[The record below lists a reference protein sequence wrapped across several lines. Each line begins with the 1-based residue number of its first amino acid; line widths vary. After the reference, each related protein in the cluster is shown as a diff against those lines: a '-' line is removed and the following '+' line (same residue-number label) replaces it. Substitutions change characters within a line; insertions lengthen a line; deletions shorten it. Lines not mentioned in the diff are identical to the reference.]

1 MNWIAY
7 ALLGAVAA
15 GVTAVL
21 SKVGVGNIPSN
32 LAVLIRTG
40 VVIVIA
46 AAIVFARGEYAAFK
60 DVKGTAWLA
69 SFSPAPPPASPGSPT
84 SKPCNSPP
92 PSSVAPVDKL
102 SLAVTVVLATLFLG
116 EALTWRTTR
125 RCRPD
130 DRRRHHRDAALTR
143 SSSNSA

>member
-32 LAVLIRTG
+32 LAVLIRTC

-46 AAIVFARGEYAAFK
+46 AAIVFARGEQVAFK

-69 SFSPAPPPASPGSPT
+69 LILSGAATGISWLAYFKALQLAPA
-84 SKPCNSPP
+84 
-92 PSSVAPVDKL
+92 SSVAPVDKL
-102 SLAVTVVLATLFLG
+102 SLAVTVVLAVVFLG
-116 EALTWRTTR
+116 EALTWKTVAGVALMVAGAIIATR
-125 RCRPD
+125 P
-130 DRRRHHRDAALTR
+130 
-143 SSSNSA
+143 

>member
-1 MNWIAY
+1 VNWIAY

-21 SKVGVGNIPSN
+21 SKVGVANIPSN

-46 AAIVFARGEYAAFK
+46 AAMVFARGEHAALK

-69 SFSPAPPPASPGSPT
+69 LVLSGAATGISWLAYFKALQLAPASA
-84 SKPCNSPP
+84 
-92 PSSVAPVDKL
+92 VAPVDKL
-102 SLAVTVVLATLFLG
+102 SLAVTIVLATVFLG
-116 EALTWRTTR
+116 ETLTWKAAAGVILMVAGAIIATR
-125 RCRPD
+125 P
-130 DRRRHHRDAALTR
+130 
-143 SSSNSA
+143 

>member
-46 AAIVFARGEYAAFK
+46 AAIVFARGEHAAFK
-60 DVKGTAWLA
+60 EVKGTAWLA
-69 SFSPAPPPASPGSPT
+69 LILSGAATGISWLAYFKALQLAPA
-84 SKPCNSPP
+84 
-92 PSSVAPVDKL
+92 SSVAPVDKL

-116 EALTWRTTR
+116 EALTWKMVLGVSLMVVGAIVATR
-125 RCRPD
+125 P
-130 DRRRHHRDAALTR
+130 
-143 SSSNSA
+143 

>member
-1 MNWIAY
+1 VNWIAY
-7 ALLGAVAA
+7 ALIGAVAA

-46 AAIVFARGEYAAFK
+46 AAIVFARGEQVAFK

-69 SFSPAPPPASPGSPT
+69 LVLSGAATGISWLAYFKALQLAPA
-84 SKPCNSPP
+84 
-92 PSSVAPVDKL
+92 SSVAPVDKL
-102 SLAVTVVLATLFLG
+102 SLAVTILLAVLFLG
-116 EALTWRTTR
+116 EALTWKTAVGVALMVAGAILATR
-125 RCRPD
+125 P
-130 DRRRHHRDAALTR
+130 
-143 SSSNSA
+143 

>member
-1 MNWIAY
+1 VNWIAY

-46 AAIVFARGEYAAFK
+46 AAIVFARGEHAALK
-60 DVKGTAWLA
+60 DVKGGAWVALILSGAATGISWLA
-69 SFSPAPPPASPGSPT
+69 YFKALQLAPA
-84 SKPCNSPP
+84 
-92 PSSVAPVDKL
+92 SSVAPIDKL
-102 SLAVTVVLATLFLG
+102 SLAVTIVLATVFLG
-116 EALTWRTTR
+116 EALTWRTAIGVALMIAGAIVATR
-125 RCRPD
+125 P
-130 DRRRHHRDAALTR
+130 
-143 SSSNSA
+143 

>member
-40 VVIVIA
+40 VVIIIA
-46 AAIVFARGEYAAFK
+46 AAIVFARGEQVALK
-60 DVKGTAWLA
+60 DVKGTAWVALILSGAATGISWLA
-69 SFSPAPPPASPGSPT
+69 YFRALQLAPAS
-84 SKPCNSPP
+84 K
-92 PSSVAPVDKL
+92 VAPLDKL
-102 SLAVTVVLATLFLG
+102 SLAVTVVLAAVFLG
-116 EALTWRTTR
+116 ETLSWKTAVGVVLMIAGAIIATR
-125 RCRPD
+125 P
-130 DRRRHHRDAALTR
+130 
-143 SSSNSA
+143 